1 MTPTGVVLAGGSS
14 RRMGED
20 KALIAFDG
28 VALAARVRDA
38 LAAAGCDPVVCQGGD
53 AEGLARLGLRV
64 VADTRPGSGPL
75 PAILDAL
82 AAAAPADVV
91 ISACDLPRLDA
102 STVTTLREVADDNP
116 DADVVVAGE
125 GGRPQLLGMWRARSL
140 PRLAALVE
148 EGVRAHRTAL
158 QRLDA
163 VIVEVPPGPLAN
175 VNRPEDLRRHR

>member
-1 MTPTGVVLAGGSS
+1 
-14 RRMGED
+14 MGED

-82 AAAAPADVV
+82 AQPAMQEALAQPAMTKALGQAANRTA
-91 ISACDLPRLDA
+91 ISAA
-102 STVTTLREVADDNP
+102 IAK
-116 DADVVVAGE
+116 
-125 GGRPQLLGMWRARSL
+125 Q
-140 PRLAALVE
+140 
-148 EGVRAHRTAL
+148 
-158 QRLDA
+158 
-163 VIVEVPPGPLAN
+163 
-175 VNRPEDLRRHR
+175 